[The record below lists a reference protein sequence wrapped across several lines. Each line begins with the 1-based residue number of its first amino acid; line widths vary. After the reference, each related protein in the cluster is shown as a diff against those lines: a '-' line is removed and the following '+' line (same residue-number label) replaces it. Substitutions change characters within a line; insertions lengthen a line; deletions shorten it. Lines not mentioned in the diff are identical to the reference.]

1 VASDDTLSVREAR
14 TRYFAANGFGDGG
27 YDATWVKLKAGPI
40 PLYFPNTPARVRAVR
55 FHDLHHVATSYATTW
70 LGEAEIGAWEIASSC
85 ADHYAAWILNLQAF
99 AIGLFLSPAA
109 LWRAFVRGRQTRNLY
124 RGTIDDA
131 LLDGTV
137 ATLRSRLALDRPR
150 APARFRDAVGFAVW
164 SVLALATLA
173 ATAALFIVPVVALVR
188 WLV

>member
-27 YDATWVKLKAGPI
+27 YDATWVKLQAGPI